1 MSEWNESDSKENM
14 IRRSFC
20 ELVLGALM
28 LILVAAINLRTDERP
43 LLFQSAWSEADGAQS
58 GGSSPAASDGVQSS
72 DSSLT
77 AADGE
82 KGQAYCVVLDA
93 GHGAADPGK
102 IGCNDAKE
110 KDINLAIVL
119 KLKQYLEREKIKVVL
134 TRENDE
140 PLYEDS
146 AVNKKMSDMNAR
158 VSIIES
164 AKPDLVVSIHQNSYH
179 ESSVCGPQVFYYKA
193 SEKGKL
199 AAQCLQASFDGMEEI
214 VNRRSAKANDNYY
227 LLLHTSAPMVIA
239 ECGFLSN
246 PEEAELLIQDAYQEK
261 LAQVLCQGILEYLK
275 QSRAGQSQETQ
286 PPVSK
291 MHRENSR
298 IACMNRR
305 NSRITSCKK
314 VRKTV

>member
-1 MSEWNESDSKENM
+1 MSEWKESDKRKENG

-28 LILVAAINLRTDERP
+28 LILVAVINLRTDERP
-43 LLFQSAWSEADGAQS
+43 LLFQSAWS
-58 GGSSPAASDGVQSS
+58 
-72 DSSLT
+72 
-77 AADGE
+77 AADEKQGGE
-82 KGQAYCVVLDA
+82 ISLSTADAEKEKTYCVVLDA

-119 KLKQYLEREKIKVVL
+119 KLQKYLEKENVKAVL
-134 TRENDE
+134 TRESDE

-164 AKPDLVVSIHQNSYH
+164 VKPDLVVSIHQNSYH

-199 AAQCLQASFDGMEEI
+199 AAECLQASFDGLEEI
-214 VNRRSAKANDNYY
+214 DNRRLAKANDNYY

-246 PEEAELLIQDAYQEK
+246 PEEAGLLIQDSYQEK
-261 LAQVLCQGILEYLK
+261 MAQVLCQGIMEYLK
-275 QSRAGQSQETQ
+275 QSGAGQSRETQ
-286 PPVSK
+286 PQVSNLNC
-291 MHRENSR
+291 ENSQ
-298 IACMNRR
+298 IARTNCR
-305 NSRITSCKK
+305 NSPITSCKK
-314 VRKTV
+314 ERETV